1 MSPRRGLSALSLCL
15 LATLLGACAT
25 LGTGLQ
31 PPRLSLVNLR
41 LTEATLFEQ
50 RFAARIRVQNPND
63 QALDIRGFSFDLDV
77 NGEPLA
83 SGVSD
88 RAFTVPAFGEA
99 LTDVF
104 ATTTLAALVRQF
116 AQLDQAQSFRY
127 RLRGRIKLA
136 GFGAS
141 LPFDFKGEV
150 PVVPPAS
157 PDSGI

>member
-1 MSPRRGLSALSLCL
+1 MSARHGLLYLICALLC
-15 LATLLGACAT
+15 ACAT
-25 LGTGLQ
+25 LGPALQ
-31 PPRLSLVNLR
+31 PPTLSLVNLR

-63 QALDIRGFSFDLDV
+63 RALDIRGFSFALEV

-88 RAFTVPAFGEA
+88 RGFTVPAFGEA

-104 ATTTLAALVRQF
+104 ATTTLVALVRQF
-116 AQLDQAQSFRY
+116 AQLDQAQSFHY
-127 RLRGRIKLA
+127 RLHGRIKLA

-141 LPFDFKGEV
+141 LPFEFKGEV

-157 PDSGI
+157 AGSGI